1 MKIEKTTILAN
12 DIESAREQA
21 RYDTACKKVLSNKSI
36 LAWILSSCCSE
47 YEGLKPSEI
56 EQYIEN
62 DIEISTVNVDPD
74 FSNQQ
79 KIKGENTEDSMLTE
93 GKITYDL
100 KFSATTPKFKSSREN
115 EEPERI
121 RLILNL
127 EAQND
132 FHPGYPLLKRAV
144 YYVSRLISAQNGTVF
159 AYEDYE
165 KIRKV
170 YSIWICINPPKSKE
184 NSIVEY
190 KLSEKIIFSEKETL
204 EAIEK
209 LEANPEDFDLLN
221 IKMIYLGNESEI
233 KTKNSVKLLDTL
245 IKSNKTYQEVQDSI
259 QTDFKI
265 PMTINFKQEVND
277 MCDLGHGIYEKGID
291 KGILKNLLEN
301 IRNLIKNTGWSLEQ
315 AFNVLSISQDDRQK
329 IISMMNNSNN

>member
-277 MCDLGHGIYEKGID
+277 MCDLGHGIFERGSD
-291 KGILKNLLEN
+291 KGKIELL
-301 IRNLIKNTGWSLEQ
+301 LSMIKDKLLSLAE
-315 AFNVLSISQDDRQK
+315 AAKRMNMSEEVFKQK
-329 IISMMNNSNN
+329 ALNFGFKLQ

>member
-277 MCDLGHGIYEKGID
+277 MCDLGHGIFERGSD
-291 KGILKNLLEN
+291 KGKIELL
-301 IRNLIKNTGWSLEQ
+301 LSMIKDKLLSLAE
-315 AFNVLSISQDDRQK
+315 AANRMNMSEEVFKQK
-329 IISMMNNSNN
+329 ALNFGFKLQ